1 MNQPKLSTK
10 QAYFLKRIQEAE
22 AAGQSITALA
32 EQEQVT
38 PALLYNYRYLLRAK
52 GALNPA
58 RSSRQKATAA
68 SNVNKDTSFVPIATS
83 QAHTGTSSDRME
95 LRTQLPNGQPVWLS
109 LSAHQLGMALAA
121 LSS

>member
-1 MNQPKLSTK
+1 MTQTTLTTK

-52 GALNPA
+52 GALNPT
-58 RSSRQKATAA
+58 RSSRQNTTAA
-68 SNVNKDTSFVPIATS
+68 SNVKKDTSFVPIAAPQTVAS
-83 QAHTGTSSDRME
+83 PDRME
-95 LRTQLPNGQPVWLS
+95 LKTQLPNGQPVWLS
-109 LSAHQLGMALAA
+109 LSTHQLAMALAA